1 MKILLITLLFLTT
14 LYSTEK
20 AKKHKNLFESTLD
33 LIEEKIEI
41 IHNNLNTSSKYID
54 EYITDKEDDLIYTDS
69 FIRIENSIEK
79 FESDDIEFE
88 PNIDIRL
95 ALPKLKDK
103 FSITIDN
110 NDENIINQEYQDSNE
125 RINQNDDNYNI
136 GLLYNTMKKDINL
149 KFKIGLKTTS
159 SPYFYAQGTV
169 GKQFTINKHS
179 SINLEEKLKYSHKN
193 KFDNYFS
200 FRYNYDFN
208 EKYSFHNYNEYHV
221 NSKLKD
227 NNTHNSIRLH
237 HKISNT
243 KYLNYVVAV
252 DSNDYQSNF
261 KTKEYQTYVSY
272 RNFIRKWLY
281 YDIVPSLRWERDN
294 DFDRDIGLKLTLG
307 VLISK

>member
-200 FRYNYDFN
+200 FRDR
-208 EKYSFHNYNEYHV
+208 KS
-221 NSKLKD
+221 
-227 NNTHNSIRLH
+227 
-237 HKISNT
+237 
-243 KYLNYVVAV
+243 VV
-252 DSNDYQSNF
+252 
-261 KTKEYQTYVSY
+261 
-272 RNFIRKWLY
+272 
-281 YDIVPSLRWERDN
+281 
-294 DFDRDIGLKLTLG
+294 
-307 VLISK
+307 